1 MFEIDENIISRIT
14 EYDIVKGDVYIIEG
28 IKDNGYLFIRGVKG
42 SYNSRN
48 FISLQKYRKQKLEKL
63 KS

>member
-28 IKDNGYLFIRGVKG
+28 IKDNGYLFIRRVKG

-48 FISLQKYRKQKLEKL
+48 FISLQEYRKQKLEKL
-63 KS
+63 QS